1 MLLLLSTLS
10 TALAAPPQVQEA
22 WVQLP
27 TQAERDR
34 AEALGAHFAEGIK
47 GEYVRM
53 HATPEDWVRIRSE
66 FNTLASPAGLVAQ
79 SVAGYRS
86 PEQIEL
92 ELAAMADSSPLLT
105 LVQYGESVEGRPILG
120 LEMGPQSAPTW
131 RITGAHHGDEAIS
144 SELAMEVA
152 QALLSN
158 QGAWA
163 GLLESLHITLIP
175 AVNPDGLAQGS
186 RYNANGVDLNRNYGF
201 QWGEG
206 TFRGP
211 SPFSEPETRAV
222 RTLSLY
228 RSHQAAL
235 SLHAGAF
242 NLGWPWN
249 YTTTLSAD
257 EDRLRGLAQRYDDLL
272 PDPDFYITNGA
283 AWYVTSGDSN
293 DWSLGQ
299 RGTLELTLEAW
310 EVKTPPAEQLDDLTG
325 LHLAA
330 IADMLHT
337 PVPLRAEVT
346 DAESGQAIQA
356 TLSVGERASD
366 FYSGPDGVAWRVLE
380 TGVYTLQVSAPGYAS
395 QELEL
400 RLPAEQRTEIFVA
413 LQASSLLDFRPEPA
427 LLPCCSGQWVS
438 IPGLETQDVLTL
450 SRPGHDPV
458 ALQPAPKGWWVEPA
472 ELAPG
477 PWTLELPQ
485 GVLPNALLIGSQGG
499 LVQLEEVKLAGDTV
513 VVQATGLGPGSR
525 IFAMTGTT
533 RGLLE
538 LEVLSENDT
547 LLVARTPE
555 LDGTVDLLLLS
566 KGEELAI
573 MDLLGDPELDPGKPV
588 DPVDTGAPAQAWG
601 PVQGYGGCSHSPG
614 PLPLWGACWLA
625 LALGLRRRPC
635 L

>member
-1 MLLLLSTLS
+1 MFFLLSS
-10 TALAAPPQVQEA
+10 ALAAPPQVQEA
-22 WVQLP
+22 WVALP

-34 AEALGAHFAEGIK
+34 AETLGAHFAEGIE

-53 HATPEDWVRIRSE
+53 HATPESWVAIQAE
-66 FNTLASPAGLVAQ
+66 FSTLASPVGLVAQ

-86 PEQIEL
+86 PEQIET
-92 ELAAMADSSPLLT
+92 ELAAMADSSPLVT
-105 LVQYGESVEGRPILG
+105 LVHYGESVEGRPILG
-120 LEMGPQSAPTW
+120 LEMGPETAPTW

-152 QALLSN
+152 HALIDN

-163 GLLESLHITLIP
+163 GLLEGLHITLIP
-175 AVNPDGLAQGS
+175 VVNPDGLAQGS

-201 QWGEG
+201 QWGDG

-211 SPFSEPETRAV
+211 APFSEPETRAV
-222 RTLSLY
+222 RTLALY

-235 SLHAGAF
+235 SLHAGAL

-249 YTTTLSAD
+249 YTTTVSAD
-257 EDRLRGLAQRYDDLL
+257 EARMRALAQSYEDLC

-310 EVKTPPAEQLDDLTG
+310 IEKAPPSAELDGVLA
-325 LHLAA
+325 LHLSA
-330 IADMLHT
+330 IADMLHS
-337 PVPLRAEVT
+337 PVPLRVEVR
-346 DAESGQAIQA
+346 DAESGQPLQA
-356 TLSVGERASD
+356 TLGVGSRASD
-366 FYSGPDGVAWRVLE
+366 FFSGPNGVAWRMLE
-380 TGVYTLQVSAPGYAS
+380 TGIYTLQVTAPGYAP

-400 RLPAEQRTEIFVA
+400 RLPADERTEISVT
-413 LQASSLLDFRPEPA
+413 LQRSNILDFQPQPA

-438 IPGLETQDVLTL
+438 IPGLETQDLLTL

-458 ALQPAPKGWWVEPA
+458 ALQPGPQGWWVEPA
-472 ELAPG
+472 ELSPG

-485 GVLPNALLIGSQGG
+485 GVLPNALLVGSQGG
-499 LVQLEEVKLAGDTV
+499 LVQLEEAKLSGDTLV
-513 VVQATGLGPGSR
+513 VRAQGLGPGTR

-533 RGLLE
+533 RGLVE
-538 LEVLSENDT
+538 LEVFSESST
-547 LLVARTPE
+547 LVVAQAPQ

-566 KGEELAI
+566 KGEALAI
-573 MDLLGDPELDPGKPV
+573 MDLLGTPQLDPGTPA
-588 DPVDTGAPAQAWG
+588 DPVDTGVPAQALG
-601 PVQGYGGCSHSPG
+601 PVYGYGGCSHGPG
-614 PLPLWGACWLA
+614 PLPLWGAWWLA